1 MQVLVDVHPL
11 ALRRHRL
18 PRFWLGL
25 TLGLVA
31 AAVGGAYW
39 WERQLPARLEAAAM
53 RGDLEACLRYGGQL
67 EALRWL
73 GGATDGEQAVC
84 RRRRARQLW
93 DEQQW
98 ADALQLQLQLV
109 NSSAGT
115 TTDQQQL
122 IRWQEELQQRA
133 LRRYRDGD
141 LDGALALLAAMGED
155 RRADGT
161 SVGDRLREGWTRNRL
176 QLERAGALAGAK
188 RWFEALDAL
197 NRIDHPWWTTRSA
210 ALRQQVEQGIGGLA
224 RDHKEHD
231 AHGSL
236 PHTVSAERLDA
247 AVRQRIAQGMDEW
260 GAFQSACRSLGGRVV
275 EAGPESACKR

>member
-1 MQVLVDVHPL
+1 M

-31 AAVGGAYW
+31 AGVGGVYW
-39 WERQLPARLEAAAM
+39 WERQLPARLEQAAA
-53 RGDLEACLRYGGQL
+53 RGDLEACLRYGSQL

-73 GGATDGEQAVC
+73 GGATDGDQGAC
-84 RRRRARQLW
+84 RRRRAAQLW

-109 NSSAGT
+109 NSQAGT
-115 TTDQQQL
+115 PADEQLL
-122 IRWQEELQQRA
+122 IRWQQDLQQRA
-133 LRRYRDGD
+133 LVRYADGD

-176 QLERAGALAGAK
+176 QLERATTLAGQK
-188 RWFEALDAL
+188 RWFEALEAL
-197 NRIDHPWWTTRSA
+197 NRIDHPWWKQRSTA
-210 ALRQQVEQGIGGLA
+210 QRQQVEQGIASLNPKA
-224 RDHKEHD
+224 ADHD
-231 AHGSL
+231 AHGAL
-236 PHTVSAERLDA
+236 PHTVPTEQLDA
-247 AVRQRIAQGMDEW
+247 EVQRRIAQGMDEW
-260 GAFQSACRSLGGRVV
+260 QAFQGACRALGGKVV
-275 EAGPESACKR
+275 EAGPESACQR

>member
-1 MQVLVDVHPL
+1 M

-31 AAVGGAYW
+31 VGVGGVYW
-39 WERQLPARLEAAAM
+39 WERQLPSRLEAAVA
-53 RGDLEACLRYGGQL
+53 RGDLEACLRYGSQL

-73 GGATDGEQAVC
+73 GGPSHGEQGSC
-84 RRRRARQLW
+84 RRRRAQQLW

-98 ADALQLQLQLV
+98 AEALQLQLQLV
-109 NSSAGT
+109 NSQAGSKA
-115 TTDQQQL
+115 DERRL
-122 IRWQEELQQRA
+122 IRWQDELQQRA
-133 LRRYRDGD
+133 LVRYRDGD

-161 SVGDRLREGWTRNRL
+161 SVGDRLRESWTRNRL
-176 QLERAGALAGAK
+176 QLERAQTLAGTK

-197 NRIDHPWWTTRSA
+197 NRLDHPWWKSRGT
-210 ALRQQVEQGIGGLA
+210 ALRRQVERGIAGLN
-224 RDHKEHD
+224 RQHMEHD

-236 PHTVSAERLDA
+236 PHNVPAEQLDA
-247 AVRQRIAQGMDEW
+247 EVRRRIAQGVDEW
-260 GAFQSACRSLGGRVV
+260 NAFQSACQALGGKVV
-275 EAGPESACKR
+275 EAGPESACQR